1 MVPDGEPKYIPN
13 IGIIPNDWNVFL
25 ASKVCTKITDGTH
38 DKPKTVNF
46 GVPYI
51 TAIHIKDG
59 RIDFNNCQYVSKEDH
74 EIIYRRCNPEKGDLL
89 VVNIGA
95 GVAECGFVDTDIE
108 FSMKN
113 VALLKPN
120 RSILD
125 DTFLLHQYLFRKDKI
140 AHITKVGGAQPFL
153 SLRELGKLI
162 IIVPPLPEQKK
173 IARILSTW
181 DKAIETVKKLIE
193 NSKAQ
198 KKALMQQ
205 LLTGK
210 RRLPGFDEE
219 WKTIRLDDVLD
230 GKKRKGK
237 IVPTNDEKRG
247 VAYIGST
254 SFNGDFGIYTDSSDA
269 VICSPKDIL
278 VLWDGENAGKAT
290 TGLSG
295 AVSSTVVRCRID
307 ESKANSRF
315 ITYNLLK
322 DNYKVR
328 AIREGSGIPHMPGD
342 FEHWYHIN
350 LPPLK
355 EQQEIAAILTSTD
368 KEIETLQQKLD
379 YLKQEKKS
387 LMQQILT
394 GKRRVIIN

>member
-1 MVPDGEPKYIPN
+1 MEVKLREKSTN
-13 IGIIPNDWNVFL
+13 WKRTQLVNLAKNEKSSFVIGPFGSDLVQ
-25 ASKVCTKITDGTH
+25 SDYRSS
-38 DKPKTVNF
+38 
-46 GVPYI
+46 GVPVVFVRDIKRNKFKWKSNVYLTEDKAAQLHAHSVLPGDI
-51 TAIHIKDG
+51 IVTKMGLPPGIAALYPYDMETGIVTADILRLRPNTDK
-59 RIDFNNCQYVSKEDH
+59 
-74 EIIYRRCNPEKGDLL
+74 
-89 VVNIGA
+89 
-95 GVAECGFVDTDIE
+95 VD
-108 FSMKN
+108 
-113 VALLKPN
+113 P
-120 RSILD
+120 
-125 DTFLLHQYLFRKDKI
+125 TFLCNYLNSY
-140 AHITKVGGAQPFL
+140 HITKQVHQRTAGQTRP
-153 SLRELGKLI
+153 KLTLADYKTI
-162 IIVPPLPEQKK
+162 KINLPPLLEQKK

-181 DKAIETVKKLIE
+181 DKSIETVEKLIE

-269 VICSPKDIL
+269 VICSLKDIL

-322 DNYKVR
+322 DNYKV
-328 AIREGSGIPHMPGD
+328 
-342 FEHWYHIN
+342 
-350 LPPLK
+350 
-355 EQQEIAAILTSTD
+355 T
-368 KEIETLQQKLD
+368 
-379 YLKQEKKS
+379 
-387 LMQQILT
+387 
-394 GKRRVIIN
+394 RV

>member
-1 MVPDGEPKYIPN
+1 MVPEGWLREPLCDVADVRTGIAKGKKDLKNPVSVPYLRVANVQDGHLDLTVIKNICVEPYQVERYRLKEGDVLMTEGGDFDKLGRGDVWKGQIDPCLHQN
-13 IGIIPNDWNVFL
+13 HVFCVRANQKIILPYFLSSLSGSSYGKFYFLSCAKKSTNL
-25 ASKVCTKITDGTH
+25 ASINSTQLKEFPVLIPPISEQRKI
-38 DKPKTVNF
+38 
-46 GVPYI
+46 I
-51 TAIHIKDG
+51 
-59 RIDFNNCQYVSKEDH
+59 S
-74 EIIYRRCNPEKGDLL
+74 
-89 VVNIGA
+89 
-95 GVAECGFVDTDIE
+95 
-108 FSMKN
+108 
-113 VALLKPN
+113 
-120 RSILD
+120 
-125 DTFLLHQYLFRKDKI
+125 
-140 AHITKVGGAQPFL
+140 
-153 SLRELGKLI
+153 
-162 IIVPPLPEQKK
+162 
-173 IARILSTW
+173 ILSTW

-269 VICSPKDIL
+269 VICSLKDIL

-355 EQQEIAAILTSTD
+355 EQQEIAAILTSAD